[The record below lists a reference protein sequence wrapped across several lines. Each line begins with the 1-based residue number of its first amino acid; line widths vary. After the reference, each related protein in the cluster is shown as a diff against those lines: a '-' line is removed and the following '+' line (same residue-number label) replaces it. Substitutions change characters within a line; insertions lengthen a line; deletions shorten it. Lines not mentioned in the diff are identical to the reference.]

1 MNLRQLQQFV
11 ALAETGNFHKAAERM
26 HMAQPP
32 LSVSIKKLED
42 ELGGPLF
49 LRLSTGVQL
58 TPAGQAMLADAR
70 QAIFHAQ
77 QCQQAVST
85 ALQGEGGVL
94 RVGFIGSAT
103 YSLLPQLI
111 PSFRRRFPK
120 VELVLDEST
129 TANILT
135 RLEANTL
142 DLGLVR
148 FPVLH
153 PGDFEL
159 TPVENDEFVLA
170 VAADSPWQNQD
181 CVALSAFAQEPF
193 VMYTEASV
201 PNLFAVAMLR
211 CQQSGFTPRIAQD
224 AVQVQ
229 TIVSLVES
237 GLGVAL
243 VPGVARRYRNQGV
256 RFLSL
261 SDNPEKLNIGIALAT
276 VRQSS
281 NRLVER
287 FIQHAKTEQEASNH
301 GLRDV

>member
-11 ALAETGNFHKAAERM
+11 ALAEMGNFHKAAERM

-32 LSVSIKKLED
+32 LSVSIKKLEE

-58 TPAGQAMLADAR
+58 TAAGQAMLADAR

-111 PSFRRRFPK
+111 PSFRQRFPK

-129 TANILT
+129 TANILMQ
-135 RLEANTL
+135 LQANTL

-153 PGDFEL
+153 PGDFDL
-159 TPVENDEFVLA
+159 TPVESDEFVLA
-170 VAADSPWQNQD
+170 VSADSPWCQKEF
-181 CVALSAFAQEPF
+181 VSLSEFAQEPF
-193 VMYTEASV
+193 VMYKASAV

-211 CQQSGFTPRIAQD
+211 CQHSGFTPRIAQD

-261 SDNPEKLNIGIALAT
+261 SDNPEKMNIGIALAT
-276 VRQSS
+276 MRPSS
-281 NRLVER
+281 HRLVAR
-287 FIQHAKTEQEASNH
+287 FVQHTKSH
-301 GLRDV
+301 GNLGS

>member
-32 LSVSIKKLED
+32 LSVSIKKLEE

-49 LRLSTGVQL
+49 LRLPTGVQL
-58 TPAGQAMLADAR
+58 TPTGQAMLVDAR
-70 QAIFHAQ
+70 LAIFHAQ

-85 ALQGEGGVL
+85 ALQGERGVL

-111 PSFRRRFPK
+111 PSFRLRFPK
-120 VELVLDEST
+120 VELALDEST

-148 FPVLH
+148 SPVLH

-159 TPVENDEFVLA
+159 TPIEHDEFVLA
-170 VAADSPWQNQD
+170 VSASSPWRNQVT
-181 CVALSAFAQEPF
+181 VALSELAQEPF
-193 VMYTEASV
+193 VMYTESLV

-211 CQQSGFTPRIAQD
+211 CQQSGFIPRIAQD

-243 VPGVARRYRNQGV
+243 VPGVARRYRNKGV

-261 SDNPEKLNIGIALAT
+261 SDNPKKLNIGIALAT

-287 FIQHAKTEQEASNH
+287 FIQHAKT
-301 GLRDV
+301 LV

>member
-1 MNLRQLQQFV
+1 
-11 ALAETGNFHKAAERM
+11 
-26 HMAQPP
+26 
-32 LSVSIKKLED
+32 
-42 ELGGPLF
+42 
-49 LRLSTGVQL
+49 
-58 TPAGQAMLADAR
+58 
-70 QAIFHAQ
+70 
-77 QCQQAVST
+77 
-85 ALQGEGGVL
+85 
-94 RVGFIGSAT
+94 
-103 YSLLPQLI
+103 
-111 PSFRRRFPK
+111 
-120 VELVLDEST
+120 
-129 TANILT
+129 
-135 RLEANTL
+135 
-142 DLGLVR
+142 
-148 FPVLH
+148 VLH

-170 VAADSPWQNQD
+170 VAADSPWQNQER
-181 CVALSAFAQEPF
+181 VALSEFAHEPF

-243 VPGVARRYRNQGV
+243 VPGVARRYSNNGV

-287 FIQHAKTEQEASNH
+287 FIQHAKTEHEE
-301 GLRDV
+301 LKR

>member
-58 TPAGQAMLADAR
+58 SPAGQAMLSDAR

-103 YSLLPQLI
+103 YSLLPRLI

-129 TANILT
+129 TAHILT

-153 PGDFEL
+153 PGDFAF

-170 VAADSPWQNQD
+170 VPADSPWSEQTSMP
-181 CVALSAFAQEPF
+181 LSEFVQEPF
-193 VMYTEASV
+193 VMYTASAV

-211 CQQSGFTPRIAQD
+211 CQHSGFSPRIAQD

-243 VPGVARRYRNQGV
+243 VPGVARRYSNHGV
-256 RFLSL
+256 RFLNL
-261 SDNPEKLNIGIALAT
+261 SDNPEKLNIGIALAA
-276 VRQSS
+276 VRPSN
-281 NRLVER
+281 NRLVAR
-287 FIQHAKTEQEASNH
+287 FIQHAKSQIC
-301 GLRDV
+301 

>member
-11 ALAETGNFHKAAERM
+11 ALAETSNFHKAAERM

-32 LSVSIKKLED
+32 LSVSIKKLEE

-70 QAIFHAQ
+70 LAIFHAQ

-103 YSLLPQLI
+103 YSLLPKLI
-111 PSFRRRFPK
+111 PSFRQRFPK
-120 VELVLDEST
+120 VELMLDEST
-129 TANILT
+129 TANILS

-170 VAADSPWQNQD
+170 VPADSPWAKQAS
-181 CVALSAFAQEPF
+181 VALSEFAQEPF

-243 VPGVARRYRNQGV
+243 VPGVARRYSNSGV

-261 SDNPEKLNIGIALAT
+261 SDSPDLLNIGIALAT
-276 VRQSS
+276 VRQTS
-281 NRLVER
+281 NRLVAR
-287 FIQHAKTEQEASNH
+287 FIQHTKAEHDGVIKKAT
-301 GLRDV
+301 R

>member
-11 ALAETGNFHKAAERM
+11 ALAETGNFHKAAQRM

-58 TPAGQAMLADAR
+58 TPAGEAMLGDAR

-77 QCQQAVST
+77 QCQQAVTT
-85 ALQGEGGVL
+85 ALHGEGGVL

-103 YSLLPQLI
+103 YSLLPRLL
-111 PSFRRRFPK
+111 PSFRRRFPN
-120 VELVLDEST
+120 VELALDEST

-135 RLEANTL
+135 RLQAHTL
-142 DLGLVR
+142 DMGLVR
-148 FPVLH
+148 LPVLH

-159 TPVENDEFVLA
+159 TPLENDEFVLA
-170 VAADSPWQNQD
+170 VPSDSPWRKHTS
-181 CVALSAFAQEPF
+181 VALSEFADEPF
-193 VMYTEASV
+193 VMYAESSV

-211 CQQSGFTPRIAQD
+211 CQQSGFSPRVAQD

-243 VPGVARRYRNQGV
+243 VPGVARRYRNPGV

-261 SDNPEKLNIGIALAT
+261 SDNPENLNIGIALAT
-276 VRQSS
+276 VRQSR
-281 NRLVER
+281 NRLVDR
-287 FIQHAKTEQEASNH
+287 FIQHANSLT
-301 GLRDV
+301 